1 MIEAILAGCA
11 LGGVYALASSGLV
24 ITYVSSGI
32 LNFAYAALAYFVAR
46 FYYYLHVQHG
56 WGLAPAA
63 IVSIVLTGPALGL
76 VLWAVLFRFLRL
88 ASPVIKIVVTVG
100 LSVCIGPIAILL
112 FGNQPIVSPPGLAP
126 QPVHVFHMLGTVV
139 TLD

>member
-1 MIEAILAGCA
+1 MIEAILAACA
-11 LGGVYALASSGLV
+11 LGGVYALASSGVV

-46 FYYYLHVQHG
+46 FYYYLHVQQG
-56 WGLAPAA
+56 WGLAMAA
-63 IVSIVLTGPALGL
+63 TASIVLAGPALG
-76 VLWAVLFRFLRL
+76 VILWAVLFRLLRL

-100 LSVCIGPIAILL
+100 LSVCIAPITILL

-126 QPVHVFHMLGTVV
+126 EPVHVFHVL
-139 TLD
+139 

>member
-1 MIEAILAGCA
+1 MIAAILAGCA

-46 FYYYLHVQHG
+46 FYYFLHVQHG

-63 IVSIVLTGPALGL
+63 IVSIVVTGPVLGVL
-76 VLWAVLFRFLRL
+76 LWAVLFRFLRL
-88 ASPVIKIVVTVG
+88 GSPLIKILVTG
-100 LSVCIGPIAILL
+100 
-112 FGNQPIVSPPGLAP
+112 GLAGC
-126 QPVHVFHMLGTVV
+126 LG
-139 TLD
+139 